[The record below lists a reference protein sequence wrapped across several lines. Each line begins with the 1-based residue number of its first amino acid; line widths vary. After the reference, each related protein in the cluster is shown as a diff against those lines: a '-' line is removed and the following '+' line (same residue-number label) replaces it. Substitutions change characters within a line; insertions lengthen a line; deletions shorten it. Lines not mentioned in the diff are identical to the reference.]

1 MAWNDSD
8 NGKDRDPWS
17 GRRNQQGPPDLDEL
31 LRKFQEGLNG
41 LFGRGKRPVP
51 GGPSAPSGENMGRI
65 GVVVLVLLLVLLSAE
80 IFWKIEPAERG
91 LVMRFG
97 AYKTT
102 LMPGPHLRFPRPIET
117 VIRVNIDQIRAF
129 PVNATMLTQD
139 ENIVDVQIAVQY
151 RIKDVNSYLLRIAD
165 PDASVQRV
173 AESSIRDVIG
183 ASTFD
188 FVIGEGRAEI
198 ALKAQA
204 LMQELLDNYES
215 GIAVTSVNLLSA
227 NPPEEVKASYD
238 DAIKAR
244 EDEQRKINEAEAYRN
259 EIVERAAGNADRVR
273 LESKA
278 YREQVVSRATG
289 EAQRFSQVLAEYE
302 KAPEVT
308 RERLYFDTIQAVL
321 HSTTKIVL
329 DSKAGNNITYLPLD
343 KLLDPARRSA
353 PKAAPVEPES
363 TAVATPASDS
373 PPAGGEAFGRTRD
386 VRARGAR

>member
-17 GRRNQQGPPDLDEL
+17 GRRNQRGPPDLDEL
-31 LRKFQEGLNG
+31 LRQFQERLSG
-41 LFGRGKRPVP
+41 LFGRGKRPA
-51 GGPSAPSGENMGRI
+51 PSAPGGDNLGRI
-65 GVVVLVLLLVLLSAE
+65 GAVVLGLLLLALAAE
-80 IFWKIEPAERG
+80 VFWKIEPAERG
-91 LVMRFG
+91 VVLRFG
-97 AYKTT
+97 AYQTT

-117 VIRVNIDQIRAF
+117 VVRVNIDQIRAF

-151 RIKDVNSYLLRIAD
+151 RIKDVTYYLLRIAD

-183 ASTFD
+183 ANTFD

-204 LMQELLDNYES
+204 LMQELLDTYQS
-215 GIAVTSVNLLSA
+215 GITVTSVNLLSA

-273 LESKA
+273 LESQA
-278 YREQVVSRATG
+278 YRAQVVSRATG
-289 EAQRFSQVLAEYE
+289 DAHRFEQVLSEYE
-302 KAPEVT
+302 KAPVVT
-308 RERLYFDTIQAVL
+308 RERLYFDTMDTVL
-321 HSTTKIVL
+321 NNSSKILL
-329 DSKAGNNITYLPLD
+329 DGKAGTNITYLPLD
-343 KLLDPARRSA
+343 KLLDPARQTTA
-353 PKAAPVEPES
+353 KVAPVEPEG
-363 TAVATPASDS
+363 TAAARAPDN
-373 PPAGGEAFGRTRD
+373 PPAGNEAFGRTRD
-386 VRARGAR
+386 VRLRGGR